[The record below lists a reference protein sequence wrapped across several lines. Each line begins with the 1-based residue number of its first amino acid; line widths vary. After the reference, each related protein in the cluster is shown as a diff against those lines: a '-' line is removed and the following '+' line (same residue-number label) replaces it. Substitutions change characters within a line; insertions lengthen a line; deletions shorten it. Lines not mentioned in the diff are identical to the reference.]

1 MAYNLLINGVFL
13 GVKSPTDPNFLGHPS
28 SFFFMAQLS
37 RRQVHHQFWAK
48 CTASFVAACGTLTA
62 AILEPSC
69 GYAGHQI
76 CDLLW
81 VFEKRW
87 NKHAH
92 KDTVNITME
101 VRKSCRISI

>member
-1 MAYNLLINGVFL
+1 
-13 GVKSPTDPNFLGHPS
+13 
-28 SFFFMAQLS
+28 MAQPS

-81 VFEKRW
+81 VFKK
-87 NKHAH
+87 NGTHMHTK
-92 KDTVNITME
+92 TL
-101 VRKSCRISI
+101 